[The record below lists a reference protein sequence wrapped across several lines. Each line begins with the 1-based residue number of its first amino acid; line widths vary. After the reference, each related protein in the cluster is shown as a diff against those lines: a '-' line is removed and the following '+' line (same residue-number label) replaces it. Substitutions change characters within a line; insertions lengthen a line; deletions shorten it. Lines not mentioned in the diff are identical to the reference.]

1 MAQEYGTDLIALE
14 KPALMHPAFFG
25 YLTLRNHRPA
35 CDPAVLHPI
44 FFNHKHIVVR
54 ATAPPQP
61 SKAERHNIYSPLSS
75 RVSDPPSALR

>member
-54 ATAPPQP
+54 ATGPPQAEP
-61 SKAERHNIYSPLSS
+61 SGVTLPYTELL
-75 RVSDPPSALR
+75 RV